1 MAGLRFGIG
10 LRFITAKYSLV
21 EMGIILKTPHA
32 SGAAGEP
39 FKPFNQLMGVLPA
52 GSAHCLPE
60 AYQPLFT
67 DAESPILDFY
77 PADFAVDMN
86 GKRFAWQV
94 RRAGRPNFYVVKS
107 ACCVPPGQAGPP
119 SVRAQARHVHPCVHR
134 AAFRAPSSLSSTALL
149 IDQPTS
155 MSVC

>member
-1 MAGLRFGIG
+1 
-10 LRFITAKYSLV
+10 
-21 EMGIILKTPHA
+21 MGTILKTPHA

-94 RRAGRPNFYVVKS
+94 RCAGRPKKS
-107 ACCVPPGQAGPP
+107 WEAKKAGRPKKICQGCMLCA
-119 SVRAQARHVHPCVHR
+119 SWSRWASLCGRSGSTH
-134 AAFRAPSSLSSTALL
+134 APLRSPRSLQST
-149 IDQPTS
+149 
-155 MSVC
+155 